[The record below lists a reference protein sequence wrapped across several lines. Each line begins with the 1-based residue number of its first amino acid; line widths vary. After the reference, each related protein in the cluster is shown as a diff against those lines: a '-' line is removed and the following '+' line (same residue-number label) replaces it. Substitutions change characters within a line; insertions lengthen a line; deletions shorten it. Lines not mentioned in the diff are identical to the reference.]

1 MECDKKMNSGHFATI
16 IEYNKATDI
25 VVQFDDGSERTTR
38 WSEFKNGSV
47 AHPSRAHVMDK
58 ISRVGE
64 KHKISNGMMA
74 TIIQY
79 RSSND
84 IDVQFDDGVILRG
97 TKYHDLKCGRV
108 AHPTKRPIQTMSLQE
123 FAIGFYLKKYGF
135 KKANQ
140 GDLKDR
146 GFGRKELDFYHEEKQ
161 IAIEYDGEIHETERS
176 VQKDLAKKKDCKKIG
191 IKLYRLRASNLHKLN
206 DGISI
211 DYVLNKNKKITDK
224 LTDCGEELKSILNQN
239 DINFEQDDID
249 FYRDAD
255 KIIQEY
261 QSIYVDFYKN
271 QHIGETRFSKAANM
285 YMTIVE
291 YYGTHNMV
299 VEFENGARRSDV
311 CYSHFNREN
320 VSHPSVL
327 PKGKAQNRL
336 GETRLMN
343 CNMNATI
350 IKYRNSKDIDVQ
362 FADGKIRLNVKYE
375 CFKRGKIRHPDIKY
389 GNTMI
394 YKKIKSQKEIKGD
407 FHI

>member
-1 MECDKKMNSGHFATI
+1 MNSGHFATI

-176 VQKDLAKKKDCKKIG
+176 VQKDLAKKKTVK
-191 IKLYRLRASNLHKLN
+191 RL
-206 DGISI
+206 
-211 DYVLNKNKKITDK
+211 VLN
-224 LTDCGEELKSILNQN
+224 
-239 DINFEQDDID
+239 FID
-249 FYRDAD
+249 
-255 KIIQEY
+255 
-261 QSIYVDFYKN
+261 
-271 QHIGETRFSKAANM
+271 
-285 YMTIVE
+285 
-291 YYGTHNMV
+291 
-299 VEFENGARRSDV
+299 
-311 CYSHFNREN
+311 
-320 VSHPSVL
+320 
-327 PKGKAQNRL
+327 
-336 GETRLMN
+336 
-343 CNMNATI
+343 
-350 IKYRNSKDIDVQ
+350 
-362 FADGKIRLNVKYE
+362 
-375 CFKRGKIRHPDIKY
+375 
-389 GNTMI
+389 
-394 YKKIKSQKEIKGD
+394 
-407 FHI
+407 